1 MSDPLDLI
9 HPRWI
14 KKYNLSDK
22 AFEVVSLPAR
32 KLLTP
37 GRFDLFAKLFYVRN
51 RKVRPSLARR
61 VYYENLRA
69 LVPLGK
75 EWGKEE
81 GKSSFAIHFRV
92 FDDLIDSFSSG
103 EFDSSVSIV
112 PVGKSNTLMDGAHRI
127 SSLAYYGKDVT
138 ACIFQDVEAE
148 RFPYDFF
155 TTRGMSVRAADLA
168 ALEGVNW
175 LEGMEIL
182 CLWPGEEEPDL
193 GGAKV
198 FYRRDFRLDACTYA
212 KLRHLADPDRAV
224 VEWNEDA
231 EAPVSFIFVV
241 PDSGETFGGGNMGTL
256 VRGRESVVR
265 LSELVLTWD
274 GRRKWYDGG
283 SLSFL
288 GFRLWAG
295 LQDRYRSRI
304 SFLQRRRFVEGDW
317 QYMPLSEKVLKKIKK
332 WL

>member
-1 MSDPLDLI
+1 MSGPLDLI

-81 GKSSFAIHFRV
+81 EKSSFAIHFRV

-138 ACIFQDVEAE
+138 ACIFQDVEGE
-148 RFPYDFF
+148 KFPYDFF
-155 TTRGMSVRAADLA
+155 ITRGMSLRAADLA

-182 CLWPGEEEPDL
+182 CVWPGGEEPDL
-193 GGAKV
+193 NGAEV
-198 FYRRDFRLDACTYA
+198 FYRRDFRLDTRSYLM
-212 KLRHLADPDRAV
+212 LRHLADPDRDVTVGDA
-224 VEWNEDA
+224 DA
-231 EAPVSFIFVV
+231 EVTVSFIFFV
-241 PDSGETFGGGNMGTL
+241 PNSVEAIMGDDRVTFA
-256 VRGRESVVR
+256 RGKESVGR

-283 SLSFL
+283 GLSFL

>member
-1 MSDPLDLI
+1 M
-9 HPRWI
+9 
-14 KKYNLSDK
+14 
-22 AFEVVSLPAR
+22 PAR